1 MQHLLDHNT
10 DQRVAEVRTMQ
21 DLPAAMPDGHTAVR
35 KSDFARPRR
44 ALILGLLTVAA
55 AIVYVST
62 ASQTDPKPPAPH
74 GSSTRVIYASGI
86 ASTLSGV
93 EFGPCTQ
100 NNSHSAS
107 SSSFTHEG
115 KGNHESMLHGF
126 LSSWCSSACRTSS
139 ALAESTVSSDNRLL

>member
-1 MQHLLDHNT
+1 MDCLRDHNIERRQAWILGMQHLPGP
-10 DQRVAEVRTMQ
+10 V
-21 DLPAAMPDGHTAVR
+21 PAGFTTGR

-44 ALILGLLTVAA
+44 TLILGLLTLAA

-74 GSSTRVIYASGI
+74 GPSTRVIYASGI

-100 NNSHSAS
+100 NNSHSVS